1 MFLFINIAILL
12 KQNTAKFL
20 SNPRYVVFI
29 IVYYRDVLRFNFQV
43 FFWTVKPLSIPD
55 NAIIFIQCFA
65 SLGSVTM
72 LEFLYYGT
80 LSMILDYTEQ
90 YMESEILFMIPQ
102 LEKILFQF
110 TIRKILIL
118 LLILES
124 LLERQ

>member
-124 LLERQ
+124 LLER